1 MIAPEL
7 RLLQGHHA
15 DPLKAT
21 RLYSRDDVNGALH
34 LQWQLIVKIQSGW
47 RPFTPQ
53 GRGGQHPIPE
63 QAFALEKFDKV
74 AKQHDWQFFNFLEH
88 PVELGQLEPL
98 SDGSSSPT
106 LSSDSDGSQACPEPM
121 RAAPAASEE
130 AEVGLH
136 RGTWHILLERPGFSG
151 SSEDLIRTACG
162 RKFSANTIQAQ
173 ETLDFSPPQTLCYH
187 PGCRK
192 GGHPLELCEALFS
205 ISVLQQGKM
214 HGQGG

>member
-53 GRGGQHPIPE
+53 GRGGQRPIPE

-74 AKQHDWQFFNFLEH
+74 AKKHDW
-88 PVELGQLEPL
+88 
-98 SDGSSSPT
+98 
-106 LSSDSDGSQACPEPM
+106 
-121 RAAPAASEE
+121 
-130 AEVGLH
+130 
-136 RGTWHILLERPGFSG
+136 
-151 SSEDLIRTACG
+151 
-162 RKFSANTIQAQ
+162 
-173 ETLDFSPPQTLCYH
+173 
-187 PGCRK
+187 
-192 GGHPLELCEALFS
+192 
-205 ISVLQQGKM
+205 
-214 HGQGG
+214 